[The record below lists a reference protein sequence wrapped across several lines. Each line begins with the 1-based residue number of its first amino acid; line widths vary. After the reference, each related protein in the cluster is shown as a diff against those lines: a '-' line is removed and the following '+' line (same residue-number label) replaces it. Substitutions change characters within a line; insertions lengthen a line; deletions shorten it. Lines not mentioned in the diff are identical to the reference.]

1 MTTVS
6 FHVPKAWMQWL
17 KQLADKYGGMNKL
30 VAKALE
36 ELILQYK
43 QPEFMPGRPRGAV
56 KPLEAPQRAKRRRSV
71 AAVKPEC
78 NRCCQ
83 LAAEAERWW
92 QKYLAHL
99 IERAKSE
106 RGKIFS
112 VVVTRDMRRLFSVHA
127 CAHLASYFIERLKA
141 TGCVKEVLVKS
152 GRSAGRQGYRL
163 VLDKQCI
170 LSLEAKHL

>member
-1 MTTVS
+1 MTVVS
-6 FHVPKAWMQWL
+6 FHVPKAWVEML
-17 KQLADKYGGMNKL
+17 KALADKYGGMSKL
-30 VAKALE
+30 VAKAIE

-43 QPEFMPGRPRGAV
+43 QPEFLPGRPHGAE
-56 KPLEAPQRAKRRRSV
+56 KPLKAPERAKRRRDITAS
-71 AAVKPEC
+71 KYEC

-99 IERAKSE
+99 IERAKGE
-106 RGKIFS
+106 RGKVFS
-112 VVVTRDMRRLFSVHA
+112 VVVTRDMRRLFDVHA
-127 CAHLASYFIERLKA
+127 CPHLASYFAEQLKA

-152 GRSAGRQGYRL
+152 GKSAGRQGRRL